1 MRQPSKSSTRIAKET
16 KYLILFGFY
25 VGFWGVLQSLTVK
38 LAALD
43 LSFIGAGV
51 LAFSFGSIAHAL
63 TFPCTDVVAEIW
75 GAKRARLM
83 VYMGLVVYSVST
95 LMLYLATLAPPAEGW
110 PLNQAYIDLF
120 SSGPR
125 ILLASICATAFAQL
139 WDIYVFE
146 KIKSLTGQKHLWL
159 RNCLSTFGS
168 QLFDT
173 SIFYLIAF
181 YGILPG
187 TTLISLILGAYSLK
201 LAIAVID
208 TPIVYLLVYSV
219 TGKWSYKADTD
230 KHTQDPS
237 PCERF

>member
-1 MRQPSKSSTRIAKET
+1 MHFQITKET

-43 LSFIGAGV
+43 LSFLGVGV

-75 GAKRARLM
+75 GAKRARMM
-83 VYMGLVVYSVST
+83 VYMGVVVYSVST
-95 LMLYLATLAPPAEGW
+95 LMLYFATLVPPAEGW
-110 PLNQAYIDLF
+110 PLNDAYTALF

-125 ILLASICATAFAQL
+125 ILLASMCATVFAQL

-146 KIKSLTGQKHLWL
+146 KIKAITGQKHLWL
-159 RNCLSTFGS
+159 RNCASTFGS

-173 SIFYLIAF
+173 TLFYVIAF
-181 YGILPG
+181 YGILP
-187 TTLISLILGAYSLK
+187 TDTLVSLILGAYSLK
-201 LAIAVID
+201 LVIAVID
-208 TPIVYLLVYSV
+208 TPIVYLLVYFV
-219 TGKWSYKADTD
+219 TGKWSAKGDV
-230 KHTQDPS
+230 
-237 PCERF
+237 E

>member
-1 MRQPSKSSTRIAKET
+1 MTSNSRVPVST

-43 LSFIGAGV
+43 LSVIGAGV

-75 GAKRARLM
+75 GAKKARLM
-83 VYMGLVVYSVST
+83 VYMGVVVYAMST
-95 LMLYLATLAPPAEGW
+95 LMLYFATLMPPAEGW

-125 ILLASICATAFAQL
+125 ILLASMCATVFAQL

-146 KIKSLTGQKHLWL
+146 KVKALTGQKYLWL
-159 RNCLSTFGS
+159 RNCASTFGS

-173 SIFYLIAF
+173 CLFYAIAF
-181 YGILPG
+181 YGVLP
-187 TTLISLILGAYSLK
+187 THVLISLIAGAYSLK
-201 LAIAVID
+201 LVIALID
-208 TPIVYLLVYSV
+208 TPIVYLLVYWI
-219 TGKWSYKADTD
+219 TGRWSAKGDVVASQVQ
-230 KHTQDPS
+230 KS
-237 PCERF
+237 L